1 MELLPTMKRQ
11 KGVCQQRPSC
21 FPFLSGST
29 IMNQIIPWKTRVAL
43 KGSLPRASACAWMS
57 TSWRVLPSDR
67 RPKISRS
74 PTVTGIRCHW
84 FFLDDFGSH
93 FRLFDDWLMMFT
105 LIFFGWCLHWFFSDE
120 ILMVGQCS
128 LEDWLRCFDDFGW
141 MFDGFQFFDDWLSW
155 GWEVALLVVEVCKP
169 KTMFG
174 YAFMV
179 ANICHID
186 RFWNKNQKVSCG
198 NRLCIPWL
206 WMTGA

>member
-93 FRLFDDWLMMFT
+93 FRLFDDWLM
-105 LIFFGWCLHWFFSDE
+105 IDWWCLHWFFSDDVYIDFFRMRSWWLANVLLRTGCDASMTLDE
-120 ILMVGQCS
+120 CLMVFNFLMIDLRGGEKLHFLLWKCANQKQC
-128 LEDWLRCFDDFGW
+128 LGT
-141 MFDGFQFFDDWLSW
+141 LSW
-155 GWEVALLVVEVCKP
+155 
-169 KTMFG
+169 
-174 YAFMV
+174 
-179 ANICHID
+179 I
-186 RFWNKNQKVSCG
+186 
-198 NRLCIPWL
+198 
-206 WMTGA
+206 